1 MDVPILTAVIGVGG
15 SLMGTIIGG
24 CLTVYSNFFL
34 NRRRERAE
42 FRIGCRL
49 ISGELRENH
58 VVVITLLQT
67 RRWWDFDQLEPGM
80 EAWKDYRHVLAAY
93 LPSEVWHD
101 VQQAV
106 QAVHQARL
114 VRTAASVD
122 NPKPAEP
129 EPNRLARSGHTNTS
143 AVRANLDDPPIHIRP
158 ICSRRRGFEGQEPNG
173 FNAS

>member
-80 EAWKDYRHVLAAY
+80 KPGKIIAMS
-93 LPSEVWHD
+93 LPLIYP
-101 VQQAV
+101 Q
-106 QAVHQARL
+106 
-114 VRTAASVD
+114 
-122 NPKPAEP
+122 KF
-129 EPNRLARSGHTNTS
+129 GMM
-143 AVRANLDDPPIHIRP
+143 
-158 ICSRRRGFEGQEPNG
+158 CSRRYRRFTRPVWSGLPPVWITLKRSMMRGFEC
-173 FNAS
+173 

>member
-122 NPKPAEP
+122 NPKEIDDAGVRMLTGIEAQI
-129 EPNRLARSGHTNTS
+129 LKGRSS
-143 AVRANLDDPPIHIRP
+143 LQPLEKP
-158 ICSRRRGFEGQEPNG
+158 RRRLSDPLRVGPAVPGPPVV
-173 FNAS
+173 